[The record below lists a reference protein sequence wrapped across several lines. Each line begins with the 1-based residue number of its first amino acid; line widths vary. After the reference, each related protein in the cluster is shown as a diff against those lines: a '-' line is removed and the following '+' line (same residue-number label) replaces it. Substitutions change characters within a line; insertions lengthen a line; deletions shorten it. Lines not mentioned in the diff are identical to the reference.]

1 MKIHKYSQALALIAS
16 EGLIAEKELKSVI
29 KYFLRTATETNDY
42 HNSVNYR
49 SIEVARQADN
59 IKTKSSYHSFCS
71 KNFRHE
77 HIVPCQVQYEL
88 LIELEDKSVESI
100 TKFIKSHSLRAT
112 ITQEEDALLVRMGF
126 NSKMPQEFYEKSVGK
141 EHLYKNPLARY
152 IASEIIGNLELL
164 NKNA

>member
-1 MKIHKYSQALALIAS
+1 MKIHKYSQALALISS
-16 EGLIAEKELKSVI
+16 EGLIADKELKSVI

-49 SIEVARQADN
+49 SKEVARRTDN
-59 IKTKSSYHSFCS
+59 INTKSDYHSFCS

-77 HIVPCQVQYEL
+77 HMVPCQVQYEL

-100 TKFIKSHSLRAT
+100 AQFIKAHSLRAT
-112 ITQEEDALLVRMGF
+112 ITKEEDALLGKMGF

-141 EHLYKNPLARY
+141 EHLYKHPLARY
-152 IASEIIGNLELL
+152 IASGINDDLELF
-164 NKNA
+164 K